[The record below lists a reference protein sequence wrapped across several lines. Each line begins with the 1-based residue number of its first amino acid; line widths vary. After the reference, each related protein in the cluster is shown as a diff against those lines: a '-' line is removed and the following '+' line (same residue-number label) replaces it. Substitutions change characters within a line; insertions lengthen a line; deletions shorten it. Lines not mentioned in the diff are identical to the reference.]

1 MVVVLVVVSSVVL
14 LVLVALYEQHRRRS
28 VLEATIP
35 VGTTRSARRKILR
48 AHRVRVRSTAV
59 RGPAPS
65 LRRLWRWLVIAP
77 LNSRP
82 VRTGRAEWRSRR
94 ACFSPKNGDPTRTT
108 AVSFT
113 AAHSQALPPPPSP
126 AGAGGLPG
134 GCAMLQPCFHCWSGV
149 CHSAIAVAGRP
160 YPGSS
165 AAHPNDCNFYRG
177 VPTGPRCA
185 RRQRMVV
192 VIRSS
197 KPAGSSGSRNTS
209 AINSSSEMSRM
220 RSIRDRPAG

>member
-134 GCAMLQPCFHCWSGV
+134 GCAMLQPSSIAWSSV
-149 CHSAIAVAGRP
+149 CHPAIAVAGRP

-220 RSIRDRPAG
+220 RSVRDRPAG

>member
-1 MVVVLVVVSSVVL
+1 MQQTAVALHLMRFGGAGMRMRPHYPCATGFLADGGACTMVVVLVVVSSVVL

-94 ACFSPKNGDPTRTT
+94 ACFSPKNGDPPGP
-108 AVSFT
+108 
-113 AAHSQALPPPPSP
+113 AHAP
-126 AGAGGLPG
+126 AGRAREWGCGEQRHGDFLGAVQCCNHLP
-134 GCAMLQPCFHCWSGV
+134 LL
-149 CHSAIAVAGRP
+149 GRR
-160 YPGSS
+160 YVIQQLRSR
-165 AAHPNDCNFYRG
+165 AE
-177 VPTGPRCA
+177 PTA
-185 RRQRMVV
+185 RHTTR
-192 VIRSS
+192 
-197 KPAGSSGSRNTS
+197 
-209 AINSSSEMSRM
+209 
-220 RSIRDRPAG
+220 